1 MGSPF
6 TRDTYTYT
14 EYTTRAE
21 ARPGRLEVRAKAAAA
36 DAAASM
42 RIDRVCEYIYTDF
55 TPRTKN
61 PGNWSKHVR
70 TSRKNCYENCT
81 VKASNQK
88 GSGSPVGNRVY
99 Y

>member
-36 DAAASM
+36 DAAASV
-42 RIDRVCEYIYTDF
+42 RIDRVCAYIYTGHQNK
-55 TPRTKN
+55 KN
-61 PGNWSKHVR
+61 PEIGQNM
-70 TSRKNCYENCT
+70 YEPHGKIVT
-81 VKASNQK
+81 KIVL
-88 GSGSPVGNRVY
+88 
-99 Y
+99 